1 MPLTAVRFLPFL
13 SMAPGISLA
22 PVGVTDASS
31 GLSGTARIEVWTTAL
46 PFPLPA
52 ALGLGFGA
60 AAAVLLASG
69 VGMTF
74 ADEHEGPMSGRVCE
88 AVGLASGR
96 SRRAFSFA
104 ASFFS
109 LS

>member
-1 MPLTAVRFLPFL
+1 
-13 SMAPGISLA
+13 MAAGISLA
-22 PVGVTDASS
+22 PAGVTSASPE
-31 GLSGTARIEVWTTAL
+31 LSGTARIEVWTTAL

-60 AAAVLLASG
+60 TAAVLSASG
-69 VGMTF
+69 VGMAF
-74 ADEHEGPMSGRVCE
+74 AFEHEGSMSERVYKVE
-88 AVGLASGR
+88 GLASGR
-96 SRRAFSFA
+96 ARRAFSFA